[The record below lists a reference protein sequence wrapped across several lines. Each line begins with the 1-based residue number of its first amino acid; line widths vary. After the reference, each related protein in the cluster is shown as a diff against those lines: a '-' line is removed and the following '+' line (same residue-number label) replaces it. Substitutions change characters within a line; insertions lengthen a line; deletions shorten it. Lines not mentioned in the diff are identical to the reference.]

1 MSKGSSGNDSGGAI
15 LAGAPQDASAKS
27 LLHAL
32 SEIEQLSIAELRSS
46 LPDGS
51 LPMQPRF
58 TYVDVA
64 CKNAAIMTLVTFLS
78 APFSIAVAE
87 NVMPA
92 FGTTPPPLIDKIYVY
107 LFSCAPAIAFSIL
120 ITTVISKVYTGKVTS
135 RIVNM
140 FTSSYIFTKMIM
152 SLFLLLVFVQL
163 AAAITP
169 DVVWSFLGIFD
180 VIFKRVV
187 EGTKE
192 KAYYLLMDF
201 RSILVPAAVY
211 ATLVHVGTSL
221 IIGIGYIK
229 GVMRSNK
236 IELLRR
242 EWE

>member
-1 MSKGSSGNDSGGAI
+1 VSKGSSGSSSGPI

-64 CKNAAIMTLVTFLS
+64 CKNAALMTLITFLS
-78 APFSIAVAE
+78 APFSIAVTE
-87 NVMPA
+87 NIMPA
-92 FGTTPPPLIDKIYVY
+92 FGTSSPALIDKIYVY
-107 LFSCAPAIAFSIL
+107 LFSCAPAIGFSIL

-140 FTSSYIFTKMIM
+140 FTSSYIFTKMMM
-152 SLFLLLVFVQL
+152 SLFFLLVFVQL

-169 DVVWSFLGIFD
+169 DVVWSFLGLFD
-180 VIFKRVV
+180 VIFSRVA

-192 KAYYLLMDF
+192 KAYHLLMNF
-201 RSILVPAAVY
+201 RAILVPSAVY

-221 IIGIGYIK
+221 IIAVGYIR
-229 GVMRSNK
+229 GIVRSNK
-236 IELLRR
+236 IEVLRR